1 MIDPTRANFEL
12 PRIEASAPGCRAC
25 VVIPARDEADR
36 LGAALGA
43 LARQVDAEGRPL
55 PRSSFEVI
63 VLANNCRDGT
73 AALARR
79 FAASNPTLVLHVAE
93 VQFPRQFAH
102 VGTARKMLMDAACRR
117 LMGLGRDR
125 GVIASTDA
133 DTRVGPNWLAE
144 TFAEFDAGADA
155 VGGDIRTDR
164 AGRASLGHAARQ
176 AYLLDV
182 AYRRLVDELEA
193 RVDPD
198 PADPWPRHH
207 HHTGASLAVAAGA
220 YASVGG
226 LPPLPSSED
235 VALVAAL
242 RRAGFVLR
250 HGPRVRV
257 VTSAR
262 RIGRAAGGMA
272 DTLRRWSADGPTFL
286 VEHPDATEARA
297 RWRAESRGLRTSA
310 GVGFVETFGHPDL
323 APTEVSHAIALL
335 KRRLAALR
343 RLAPV
348 SGRLEEVESV
358 GLLATPAQ
366 VA

>member
-1 MIDPTRANFEL
+1 MSDPTREIPEL
-12 PRIEASAPGCRAC
+12 PRIGPPLPGCRAS
-25 VVIPARDEADR
+25 VVIPARDEASG
-36 LGAALGA
+36 LGAALDA

-79 FAASNPTLVLHVAE
+79 FAASTPTMALHVAE
-93 VQFPRQFAH
+93 VELARKLAH
-102 VGTARKMLMDAACRR
+102 VGTARKMLMDEACRR

-133 DTRVGPNWLAE
+133 DTRVGPGWLAE

-164 AGRASLGHAARQ
+164 AGRASLGQAARQ

-242 RRAGFVLR
+242 RRAGFILR

-272 DTLRRWSADGPTFL
+272 DTLRRWSADGPAFL
-286 VEHPDATEARA
+286 VEHPTATEARA
-297 RWRAESRGLRTSA
+297 HWKARFRGFQTSA
-310 GVGFVETFGHPDL
+310 DLGLVEAVGHSESGPVD
-323 APTEVSHAIALL
+323 VSQAIALL
-335 KRRLAALR
+335 KGRLAALQ

-358 GLLATPAQ
+358 GLLVSPVQMA
-366 VA
+366 